1 MGVEFDQTEVQ
12 GEGLSGYFRGQEAER
27 RRISQ
32 ELHDTTGQHLVAL
45 RLNLSQLRR
54 DAGQLPAGLLDAM
67 CETLQAIDRE
77 IRTISFL
84 HCAEWAEGDLAVAF
98 RRLANGFAQRT
109 GIAVR
114 VDVADIPAG
123 LPNIIGRSL
132 YRIAQEALANILR
145 HSYASH
151 ATVSLSADAR
161 SVCLTID
168 DNGQGFPPGALEAKS
183 GVGLWSMR
191 QRARQLGGQF
201 AIQQLDQGT
210 RVQTTIPADQAIF
223 ASGKTHS
230 PAAEQMGNL
239 VAANYLGGRNG
250 CPNSNASR
258 EKELN

>member
-1 MGVEFDQTEVQ
+1 MGVEFDQTEIQ
-12 GEGLSGYFRGQEAER
+12 GEGLASYFRGQEAER

-54 DAGQLPAGLLDAM
+54 DAGQVPAGLLDAM
-67 CETLQAIDRE
+67 CETLHAIDRE

-84 HCAEWAEGDLAVAF
+84 HCSELAEGSLAAAF
-98 RRLANGFAQRT
+98 RRLADGFAQRT

-114 VDVADIPAG
+114 VEVDDIPANI
-123 LPNIIGRSL
+123 PNVIGGSL
-132 YRIAQEALANILR
+132 FRIAQEALANILR
-145 HSYASH
+145 HSHASH
-151 ATVSLSADAR
+151 ATVSLGADAR
-161 SVCLTID
+161 SLCLTID
-168 DNGQGFPPGALEAKS
+168 DNGLGISSGSLEAKS

-201 AIQQLDQGT
+201 AIRRLREGT
-210 RVQTTIPADQAIF
+210 RVQVTIPANQAF
-223 ASGKTHS
+223 AANEKKQS

-239 VAANYLGGRNG
+239 VAANYLGARNG
-250 CPNSNASR
+250 SPNSNAGR

>member
-1 MGVEFDQTEVQ
+1 MGVEFDQTEIQ

-45 RLNLSQLRR
+45 RLNLCQLRR
-54 DAGQLPAGLLDAM
+54 DAGQVPAGLLDAM
-67 CETLQAIDRE
+67 YETLQAIDRE

-84 HCAEWAEGDLAVAF
+84 HCSELAEGDLSVAF
-98 RRLANGFAQRT
+98 RRLADGFAQRT

-114 VDVADIPAG
+114 VEVDDIPASVV
-123 LPNIIGRSL
+123 NVIGRSL

-145 HSYASH
+145 HSHASH
-151 ATVSLSADAR
+151 ATVSLSADGR
-161 SVCLTID
+161 SLCLTID
-168 DNGQGFPPGALEAKS
+168 DNGQGISPGALEAKS

-201 AIQQLDQGT
+201 AIWQLDQGT
-210 RVQTTIPADQAIF
+210 RVQATIPADQAIL
-223 ASGKTHS
+223 AGEKKQSC
-230 PAAEQMGNL
+230 AADQMGNL
-239 VAANYLGGRNG
+239 VAANYLGARNG
-250 CPNSNASR
+250 CPNSNAGR